1 MARRGRKIVLRMG
14 NAEGIVPWGMC
25 HRQEIPTGCSEISR
39 EQLTSARSTDI
50 NPARVLQPRER
61 ADDVASVRSRARHR
75 PVFVAAYTRVHPRSA
90 PWRGDLHSVRY
101 ASKRSNAVASRTHAQ
116 CRLMSQLLMNLPTM
130 TRDHRHNGLSDRFP
144 ARSKPATRPH
154 AVALLLV

>member
-1 MARRGRKIVLRMG
+1 MKKKKKKKRKGWKKRVARRGRKIVLRMG

-75 PVFVAAYTRVHPRSA
+75 PVFVCRVHPRTPA
-90 PWRGDLHSVRY
+90 PRG
-101 ASKRSNAVASRTHAQ
+101 AAICTRSGTHQSEVMQLPVERTHNA
-116 CRLMSQLLMNLPTM
+116 
-130 TRDHRHNGLSDRFP
+130 G
-144 ARSKPATRPH
+144 
-154 AVALLLV
+154 